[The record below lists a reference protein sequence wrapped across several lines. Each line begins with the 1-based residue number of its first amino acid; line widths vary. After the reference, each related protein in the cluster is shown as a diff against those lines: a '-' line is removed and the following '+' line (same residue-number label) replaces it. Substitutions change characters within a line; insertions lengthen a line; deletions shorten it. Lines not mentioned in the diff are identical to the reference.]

1 MVLTRCSAR
10 RRRWSS
16 FCGGV
21 ASRRNIDS
29 AVSAGKFAA
38 GGWPRPSF
46 RWQLWQERELYI
58 GPRPSELVVD
68 DGAEIHSLRKM
79 ALPTLNLA
87 SPSKPMPCEKWE
99 KASRVSMLSCVV
111 ALPPGFSSPGSL
123 GTIAGSPARTATAA
137 TQIAITPGTR
147 SNGRRSRCAR
157 CLWLVSM
164 RAYRPTAGGCGA
176 GCSFMPHGSG
186 PVASGCGRVISP
198 DAYRVIEAVGPFEL
212 DRLEL

>member
-1 MVLTRCSAR
+1 MVLARCSAR
-10 RRRWSS
+10 RRCCSS
-16 FCGGV
+16 FCGGME
-21 ASRRNIDS
+21 SRRNIDS

-46 RWQLWQERELYI
+46 RWQLWQERELYS

-87 SPSKPMPCEKWE
+87 SPSKPMPCEKCE

-123 GTIAGSPARTATAA
+123 GTIAGSPARTAAA
-137 TQIAITPGTR
+137 ARQIASSPGTR
-147 SNGRRSRCAR
+147 SSGRRW
-157 CLWLVSM
+157 LYGGWLVGWSACALIGQR
-164 RAYRPTAGGCGA
+164 RAAAEPR
-176 GCSFMPHGSG
+176 CSTMPHGRVA
-186 PVASGCGRVISP
+186 PVARRCGTGRQ
-198 DAYRVIEAVGPFEL
+198 L
-212 DRLEL
+212 T